1 MQLHDPPSPA
11 GEGGLSQEY
20 MILNTWSEVLT
31 LSFQSLWVGVV
42 NFVPNLVIAII
53 ILIIGW
59 LIGALLGRAVWQV
72 FKSLRIDEALR
83 KAGFETFLRRGNISL
98 DSGAF
103 IGGLVKWFVIVV
115 FLVAVFDV
123 LGLTQVNLF
132 LQEVVLSY
140 LPRVLVAALVLLVAG
155 VIGDVT
161 QRVVVAAARTAEVR
175 SAHFAGSLA
184 KWAIWVFAILVALSQ
199 LGIATAFS
207 QTLFTG
213 IVIAISLALGLSFGL
228 GGQEAAGRFVERL
241 RSEMSGKHHG

>member
-1 MQLHDPPSPA
+1 ML
-11 GEGGLSQEY
+11 
-20 MILNTWSEVLT
+20 LNTWGDVLQ
-31 LSFQSLWVGVV
+31 LSFQNLWLGVV
-42 NFVPNLVIAII
+42 NFVPNLVVAIV
-53 ILIIGW
+53 ILILGW

-72 FKSLRIDEALR
+72 FRSLKVDDALR
-83 KAGFETFLRRGNISL
+83 RAGFESFLRRGGLSL

-115 FLVAVFDV
+115 FLVAAFDV
-123 LGLTQVNLF
+123 LGLAQVNLF
-132 LQEVVLSY
+132 LQEVVLAY

-161 QRVVVAAARTAEVR
+161 QRVVVAAAKTADVR

-199 LGIATAFS
+199 LGIAAAFS

-213 IVIAISLALGLSFGL
+213 IVIAVSLALGLSFGL
-228 GGQEAAGRFVERL
+228 GGQEAAARFIERL
-241 RSEMSGKHHG
+241 RGEMSGRHHNG